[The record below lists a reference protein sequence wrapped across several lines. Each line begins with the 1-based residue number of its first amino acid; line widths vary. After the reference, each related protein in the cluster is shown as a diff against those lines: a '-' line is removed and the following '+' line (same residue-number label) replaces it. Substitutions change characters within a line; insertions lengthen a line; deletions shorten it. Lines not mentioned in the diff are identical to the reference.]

1 MLFGSCQLLW
11 HCKNLACSSLII
23 NMKVKSPDLLSRWF
37 LFFSVIFSQSTT
49 PKAQS
54 TLWQTCHPAKQRPT
68 ALSHGTSTPSSR
80 HAAPTSRRSHRT
92 VSVSMLHLH
101 GCNSTSIS
109 TEPSLYSACHTKRRS
124 HNFTLFMSWIFSR
137 NILLKLLL
145 NSWDLAKSFIY
156 TYTHSKTL
164 YYSCIVYSF
173 LNWQIFYIFT
183 GCNVVSS
190 VFSFIL

>member
-1 MLFGSCQLLW
+1 MVS
-11 HCKNLACSSLII
+11 
-23 NMKVKSPDLLSRWF
+23 
-37 LFFSVIFSQSTT
+37 FFSVIFSQSTT

-80 HAAPTSRRSHRT
+80 HAALTSRRSHRT
-92 VSVSMLHLH
+92 VSVSMLHLQ

-109 TEPSLYSACHTKRRS
+109 TEPSLYSACHTKHRS

-145 NSWDLAKSFIY
+145 NSWDLAKSYYIYIY
-156 TYTHSKTL
+156 TLKDMLLLHCLQFFFKL
-164 YYSCIVYSF
+164 A
-173 LNWQIFYIFT
+173 N
-183 GCNVVSS
+183 
-190 VFSFIL
+190 FSYFHWL